1 MPYQKFKADYI
12 FTGTEMLHR
21 NHVLITDEQGFVESI
36 VETKDAGDDVQYF
49 KGMLT
54 PGFINCHCHL
64 ELSHM
69 KGKIPNR
76 TGLVSFLI
84 TVIQQRGSSPEEIFT
99 AMRNA
104 EQELYNSGTVAV
116 GDICNTADTIGL
128 KQKSKLRYYNFI
140 ESLGFSESNA
150 AQRFAFSNTVADQF
164 AQLQTT
170 NHKPQTAIVPH
181 APYSVSKNLFKLI
194 NENAAGKT
202 IAIHNQETAAEDE
215 LYKTGT
221 GDFLRLYKS
230 AGLDNSS
237 FKPSGKSSLQT
248 YFPLLNKAQNLLLV
262 HNTCISQ
269 EDIDFT
275 NQPINQSTN
284 QQVFFCLCPNANLY
298 IEGRMPPFDL
308 LRKNNC
314 NIVIGTDS
322 YASNWSLNML
332 DEIKR
337 IQHESAFTIATEEI
351 LKWATINGATALQ
364 MNETLGSFEKGKQP
378 GVVLIDEMVNQH
390 ITAKSTAE
398 RLL

>member
-1 MPYQKFKADYI
+1 MAYQKFKADYI

-21 NHVLITDEQGFVESI
+21 NHVLITDEQGI
-36 VETKDAGDDVQYF
+36 VQEIIDAKDAGDDVQYF

-84 TVIQQRGSSPEEIFT
+84 TVIQQRGNSPEEIFT

-128 KQKSKLRYYNFI
+128 KQKSKLRYYNFV

-150 AQRFAFSNTVADQF
+150 AQRFAFSNTVAEQF
-164 AQLQTT
+164 LQLQTT
-170 NHKPQTAIVPH
+170 NYKPQTAIVPH

-221 GDFLRLYKS
+221 GDFLNLYKS

-248 YFPLLNKAQNLLLV
+248 YFPLLSKAKNLVLV

-298 IEGRMPPFDL
+298 IEGRMPPVDL

-332 DEIKR
+332 DEIRR
-337 IQHESAFTIATEEI
+337 IQHESAFTIATGEI

-378 GVVLIDEMVNQH
+378 GVVLIGEMVNQH
-390 ITAKSTAE
+390 ITTKSTAK